1 MALCWASAAARF
13 WSSSSVFLGEEAPI
27 WSGLLPLGDL
37 LMFKLGFDVYLL
49 AGLVTLIGTFAEL
62 PSAVFPPTLVDPL
75 PLVWLDLE
83 FLEEPRCERRMFFT
97 LLM

>member
-1 MALCWASAAARF
+1 
-13 WSSSSVFLGEEAPI
+13 
-27 WSGLLPLGDL
+27 
-37 LMFKLGFDVYLL
+37 MFKLAAEVCLL
-49 AGLVTLIGTFAEL
+49 AGLLTLMGTFAEL
-62 PSAVFPPTLVDPL
+62 PSAMFPPTFVEPL